1 MRNSV
6 ASHLGN
12 RAIHLI
18 DGATQRMYRLT
29 RGRIG
34 HQQMGWTFL
43 LLTTVGRMTGRLRT
57 HTLVYLPYGDDLL
70 IVASNNGGAKHP
82 AWYLNL
88 TAQPQVQVRF
98 GSRQGEFLARTA
110 SPEERAALWPQL
122 LAYHAPFAHHQEQTS
137 REIPV
142 VLLSPLTKATDGAAL
157 AAGRSNAG

>member
-12 RAIHLI
+12 RAIHFI
-18 DGATQRMYRLT
+18 DGATQHVYRLT

-43 LLTTVGRMTGRLRT
+43 LLTTVGRTTGRRRT
-57 HTLVYLPYGDDLL
+57 HTLAYLPHGNDLV

-82 AWYLNL
+82 AWYFNL
-88 TAQPQVQVRF
+88 TAQPLVHVRF
-98 GSRQGEFLARTA
+98 GRRQGEFLARTA
-110 SPEERAALWPQL
+110 SPEERAALWPRL

-142 VLLSPLTKATDGAAL
+142 IILSPLTNSTDGAAL
-157 AAGRSNAG
+157 AAGHSNAG